1 MTLFEAVILGII
13 QGLTEFIP
21 VSSSGHLALGQILFG
36 LEQDGLLFEMV
47 VHIGTLIPVVII
59 FWKDI
64 WAIIRRPF
72 QKMTLLLIIGTIPVV
87 IVGLLLED
95 IVGNAFT
102 SLMWLAV
109 GFVITG
115 VTLMFADRIR
125 NNKKKSEDITILDAA
140 IVGIAQAIAI
150 FPGISRSGSTV
161 MAALGRGIE
170 REAAAKFSFLLSIPV
185 VLGAT
190 VLQVVHLIRDDGHI
204 YATNVDFWPL
214 ALAFVAAMLSG
225 YLAIKLMLMA
235 IKKAKLRYFAY
246 YVLILAVAIV
256 VGMVIFN

>member
-72 QKMTLLLIIGTIPVV
+72 QKMTLLLIIGTIPVALA
-87 IVGLLLED
+87 GFLLED

-115 VTLMFADRIR
+115 VTLLFADRIR

-161 MAALGRGIE
+161 MAALGRGID

-190 VLQVVHLIRDDGHI
+190 VLQVVHLIRDDSHI

-235 IKKAKLRYFAY
+235 IKKAKLRYFAH
-246 YVLILAVAIV
+246 YVLILAVAIGI
-256 VGMVIFN
+256 GMVVFN